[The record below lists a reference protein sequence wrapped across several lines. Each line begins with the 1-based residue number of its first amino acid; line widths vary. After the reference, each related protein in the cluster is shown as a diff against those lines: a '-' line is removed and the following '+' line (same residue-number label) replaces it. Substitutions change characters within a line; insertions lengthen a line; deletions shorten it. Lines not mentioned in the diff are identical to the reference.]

1 MSCNS
6 ECAEVWH
13 GWAQLAALYIFTD
26 LSVLPANT
34 RRTFTDPSV
43 LAANAHIVVHI
54 APTFLTTYT
63 TYVFHVSFVT
73 SKKTFFIGKTLE
85 KVGF

>member
-6 ECAEVWH
+6 EYAEVWH

-54 APTFLTTYT
+54 APTLLTMII
-63 TYVFHVSFVT
+63 VLLSLKWGLVH
-73 SKKTFFIGKTLE
+73 L
-85 KVGF
+85 